1 MPKKVLQVANFS
13 GGLNAYSDARD
24 IRDESFARNWNAIV
38 DKEGIVRVSGMASDS
53 ISTDYHNTLNFKPG
67 FGLFQFVADYSIS
80 ELDGRF
86 NSGITSGTLASSGS
100 TTAHSLENK
109 DSTSTSDDY

>member
-38 DKEGIVRVSGMASDS
+38 DKEGIVRV
-53 ISTDYHNTLNFKPG
+53 
-67 FGLFQFVADYSIS
+67 
-80 ELDGRF
+80 
-86 NSGITSGTLASSGS
+86 
-100 TTAHSLENK
+100 
-109 DSTSTSDDY
+109 